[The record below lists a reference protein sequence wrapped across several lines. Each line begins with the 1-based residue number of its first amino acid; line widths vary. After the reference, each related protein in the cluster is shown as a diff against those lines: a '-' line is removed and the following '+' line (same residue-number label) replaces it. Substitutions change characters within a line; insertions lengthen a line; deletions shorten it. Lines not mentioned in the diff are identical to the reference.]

1 MGDLVTCPRYFSA
14 TLKKKKEI
22 VSFKYC
28 KHCTILPS
36 EKIKNKI
43 KNPLTYHSLYH
54 QNNKKEI
61 L

>member
-28 KHCTILPS
+28 KHCTILPW
-36 EKIKNKI
+36 KK